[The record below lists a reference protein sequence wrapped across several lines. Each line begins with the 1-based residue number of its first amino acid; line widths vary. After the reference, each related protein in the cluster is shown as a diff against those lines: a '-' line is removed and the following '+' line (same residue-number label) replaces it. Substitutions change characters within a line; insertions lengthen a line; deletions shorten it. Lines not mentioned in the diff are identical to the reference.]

1 MSRNINKAEALKRID
16 SVTKYVNDILK
27 EALEFRN
34 KTQIYPLKIPAFD
47 YLNKREIVQLGIR
60 LKQTLIDMS
69 PKGSEYWNYAAS
81 VGPIF
86 TFESVANLFGALKSL
101 REDYSND
108 FLKSFNEMVDADIF
122 TDVLE
127 QAEYLLSQ
135 GYLRASAVVAG
146 VALESHLR
154 KLAEKN
160 SIPIAKDDGS
170 YLNADFLN
178 GELRKKDVVDK
189 NLNQHI
195 TSWLGLRNDAAHP
208 DPKEID
214 ARLVEQMILG
224 IRVFIE
230 KCPA

>member
-1 MSRNINKAEALKRID
+1 MSRYVDKVEALNRID
-16 SVTKYVNDILK
+16 SVIKYVNDILK

-34 KTQIYPLKIPAFD
+34 KAQIYPLKSPAFN
-47 YLNKREIVQLGIR
+47 YLNNRQIVQLGIR
-60 LKQTLIDMS
+60 LKQTLLDMS

-81 VGPIF
+81 VSSKF
-86 TFESVANLFGALKSL
+86 TFESVAYLFGALKSL
-101 REDYSND
+101 REDYAND

-160 SIPIAKDDGS
+160 SIPIT
-170 YLNADFLN
+170 
-178 GELRKKDVVDK
+178 KDV
-189 NLNQHI
+189 
-195 TSWLGLRNDAAHP
+195 
-208 DPKEID
+208 
-214 ARLVEQMILG
+214 
-224 IRVFIE
+224 F
-230 KCPA
+230 